1 MFLSDAEQKILSP
14 KIPKPALAPLDGDS
28 DWKQR
33 LTEAQNKYS
42 NYASVHQDENRELK
56 ESYNGEKDD
65 LGSKQELNQGLKKN
79 FLRTDSSVA
88 RKIREPLSPRDTF
101 VNFQDDSLKK
111 EIKKIP
117 FTKLPKKSGQDSHL
131 RLSSIKDISERNKG
145 EILEEVS
152 PKPLGKSLDSNSRPN
167 LNDDDDDDY
176 DDFKIDLEETS
187 VILDRIKRN
196 LQAAVDTDD
205 FDFEDSP
212 RKTLEFDQDITKNTG
227 QTLGSFSEHE
237 IFGSKE
243 ENRDYKSN
251 FLLKP
256 FSFSSRISGKLFEAL
271 GIKSEKQSDALESSI
286 LSTSVDRNSKKLS
299 DFGYGPLP
307 WSEQIKEI
315 EVKRSKKDNALSF
328 LHDEKSDGSL
338 VHRGDRSMNG
348 QLENNSLITDSSVKD
363 KIDSLMKN
371 PIETLMKGY
380 IPEKAIASTKNTSEN
395 ELVRPL
401 MVDKI
406 TGRFKKK
413 NKYYRTY
420 RALKKIVG
428 YFKRF
433 FKKLIPKLPKSVKD
447 CMSNLK
453 NFLEKSTVYFKILNN
468 KKSSKIQT
476 TKIEKSYFDQ
486 KRWQKTIRGF
496 SSSFKKFRKDV
507 I

>member
-1 MFLSDAEQKILSP
+1 MKPELSKGVFRTRLKYSQFLTFYFLVLILWTSVCCCGFGAGEMAFTTEARERIDFKPLHEGKNYAWNLIEPTAQVSKKFDLSLPHQKIGAPILRAYNDNEAKGTLHNLSPKPRIVLSHPAPIIKKSRSPNSSLNKAVISDKRNTELPRIIRSSSASLEKKRPMFLSDAEQKILSP

-227 QTLGSFSEHE
+227 Q
-237 IFGSKE
+237 
-243 ENRDYKSN
+243 
-251 FLLKP
+251 
-256 FSFSSRISGKLFEAL
+256 
-271 GIKSEKQSDALESSI
+271 
-286 LSTSVDRNSKKLS
+286 
-299 DFGYGPLP
+299 
-307 WSEQIKEI
+307 
-315 EVKRSKKDNALSF
+315 
-328 LHDEKSDGSL
+328 
-338 VHRGDRSMNG
+338 
-348 QLENNSLITDSSVKD
+348 
-363 KIDSLMKN
+363 
-371 PIETLMKGY
+371 
-380 IPEKAIASTKNTSEN
+380 
-395 ELVRPL
+395 
-401 MVDKI
+401 
-406 TGRFKKK
+406 
-413 NKYYRTY
+413 
-420 RALKKIVG
+420 
-428 YFKRF
+428 
-433 FKKLIPKLPKSVKD
+433 
-447 CMSNLK
+447 
-453 NFLEKSTVYFKILNN
+453 
-468 KKSSKIQT
+468 
-476 TKIEKSYFDQ
+476 
-486 KRWQKTIRGF
+486 
-496 SSSFKKFRKDV
+496 
-507 I
+507 